1 MENHGT
7 RPQGIED
14 DLRGDEILSIREER
28 LSLEEERRKL
38 AEERLELE
46 RLRRSLEEERLQR
59 RTAEKAAE
67 RANEK
72 AEAVSADLSGK
83 ADSTVS
89 SDPPTPADASIPSAS
104 VRAAAPSSSSH
115 QVSQAEKNRS
125 KAASASPSVR
135 LTESDPVTRRYI
147 QKERRKARVHL
158 SIRVLLLLLI
168 LTGTGTVA
176 IRMMRGES
184 LEEIFLLR
192 SIKNSLLPNEQLKVL
207 NEIAKNMGIDPR
219 KLPRDFWDD
228 FNMDGFSAYLLK
240 GEVYLTEHDKQKVT
254 AYLNSKNA
262 FQLYFRNAEKETQS
276 LKDLF
281 SQLLKGQA

>member
-1 MENHGT
+1 
-7 RPQGIED
+7 
-14 DLRGDEILSIREER
+14 
-28 LSLEEERRKL
+28 
-38 AEERLELE
+38 
-46 RLRRSLEEERLQR
+46 
-59 RTAEKAAE
+59 
-67 RANEK
+67 
-72 AEAVSADLSGK
+72 
-83 ADSTVS
+83 
-89 SDPPTPADASIPSAS
+89 
-104 VRAAAPSSSSH
+104 
-115 QVSQAEKNRS
+115 
-125 KAASASPSVR
+125 
-135 LTESDPVTRRYI
+135 
-147 QKERRKARVHL
+147 
-158 SIRVLLLLLI
+158 
-168 LTGTGTVA
+168 
-176 IRMMRGES
+176 MMRGES

-281 SQLLKGQA
+281 SQLLKGQT